1 MINQARQ
8 IAKTSSRQREPLQH
22 AAGFHGKH
30 AERRL
35 QLDDGFGQLGMF
47 ADSLPQSFE
56 QFVGT
61 RNMLHH
67 GGVLGILLWIGP
79 ALRLHKR
86 PLFSVSTV
94 ALNRIIVS
102 LPQRGRASLQFLRH
116 RTETTESCTMNVEVG
131 EKFRDSLLQGPQ
143 HAALHL
149 QQLDP
154 GAASELLFNIPF
166 EQQQRIFREL
176 PVDFAAALVPRFPYY
191 HSYVLL
197 HSRPP
202 SEVRAIVDKIAAADR
217 IRFLDELPEEAW
229 QHLMQELSGQVLP
242 PLEAVEPAT
251 KVEVALPALP
261 RPAPAEMILEARA
274 VEKSFQQPDGRS
286 IQVIAPTNLSLEA
299 DTIIALLGASG
310 SGKSTLLRILAG
322 LTSPTAGQVL
332 WHGRPL
338 DQCCPNV
345 AIVFQ
350 SFALF
355 PWLTVLD
362 NVEAPL
368 VAHGM
373 SHEER
378 HPRAVRALNAVGLKG
393 FETAYPKE
401 LSGGM
406 KQRVG
411 FARALA
417 VEPEVLFMDEP
428 FSALDV
434 LTAENLR
441 GELLELWLGKK
452 IPTRSIFLVTHNI
465 EEAVMLADRI
475 IVLGRNPAR
484 IRADFR
490 VGLKHPRSHSAAEF
504 LLYVDYIYKVMT
516 QPQREFEPPSAIAA
530 VKSPYQMLPHAR
542 PGGIAGLLELL
553 SDRGG
558 EDDLYHV
565 AEELLMEVDDL
576 LPIVDAATLLGFAV
590 SYHGDIKLTAAGKAF
605 AEADIATRKTLFRE
619 AVLANVTLLQQVR
632 RTLENKSDHAM
643 TLEFFRDILDEHFA
657 ENEVQAQID
666 TALNW
671 GRYAEIFT
679 YDPEGDRL
687 LLRPAAGSAAEAASI
702 EH

>member
-1 MINQARQ
+1 MNLEVTE
-8 IAKTSSRQREPLQH
+8 KLRETL
-22 AAGFHGKH
+22 
-30 AERRL
+30 
-35 QLDDGFGQLGMF
+35 
-47 ADSLPQSFE
+47 S
-56 QFVGT
+56 
-61 RNMLHH
+61 
-67 GGVLGILLWIGP
+67 
-79 ALRLHKR
+79 
-86 PLFSVSTV
+86 
-94 ALNRIIVS
+94 
-102 LPQRGRASLQFLRH
+102 
-116 RTETTESCTMNVEVG
+116 
-131 EKFRDSLLQGPQ
+131 QGPQ
-143 HAALHL
+143 QAALYL
-149 QQLDP
+149 QQFDP
-154 GAASELLFNIPF
+154 AVASDLLFGIPF
-166 EQQQRIFREL
+166 EEQQVLFREFPL
-176 PVDFAAALVPRFPYY
+176 DFAAALIPRFPYY

-197 HSRPP
+197 HTRPP
-202 SEVRAIVDKIAAADR
+202 REVRAIVDKVEPADR
-217 IRFLDELPEEAW
+217 MRFLDELPEEAW
-229 QHLMQELSGQVLP
+229 KHLMEELSGQAP
-242 PLEAVEPAT
+242 ETLEKVPAAPARA
-251 KVEVALPALP
+251 EVAAPIAVP
-261 RPAPAEMILEARA
+261 RPAPVEPILEAKG
-274 VEKSFQQPDGRS
+274 VEKSFAQPDGRS
-286 IQVIAPTNLSLEA
+286 IQVIAATNLSLEP

-322 LTSPTAGQVL
+322 LTPPTAGQVL
-332 WHGRPL
+332 WHGKPL
-338 DQCCPNV
+338 SESRPNV

-368 VAHGM
+368 LARGM
-373 SHEER
+373 THEER
-378 HPRAVRALNAVGLKG
+378 HPRAIRALHSVGLKG

-475 IVLGRNPAR
+475 VVLSRNPAK

-490 VGLKHPRSHSAAEF
+490 VALKHPRSHSAAEF

-516 QPQREFEPPSAIAA
+516 RPEREFEPPSATPAL
-530 VKSPYQMLPHAR
+530 KSPYQMLPHAR

-553 SDRGG
+553 NDHGG

-590 SYHGDIKLTAAGKAF
+590 SYHGDLKLTPAGKAF
-605 AEADIATRKTLFRE
+605 AEADIATRKILFRE
-619 AVLANVTLLQQVR
+619 ALLSHVTLLQQVR
-632 RTLENKSDHAM
+632 RTLESKADGAM
-643 TLEFFRDILDEHFA
+643 PLEFFRDILDEHFP

-687 LLRPAAGSAAEAASI
+687 LLRPASAVAGDAANI